1 MIFWSFN
8 LNSTIAYLSCLINL
22 ETTLRLFDNEGIVV
36 IKLYNPILGPWFKIY
51 NIFSDNLYKTIYV
64 KYYRGLKMPESS
76 KDTLKKVK
84 KILKES
90 IIKMF
95 NQGNFTFEEID
106 KGYFRKHIQR

>member
-1 MIFWSFN
+1 MLQKTSLQRRVFSLVLLNN
-8 LNSTIAYLSCLINL
+8 LS
-22 ETTLRLFDNEGIVV
+22 EEE
-36 IKLYNPILGPWFKIY
+36 
-51 NIFSDNLYKTIYV
+51 
-64 KYYRGLKMPESS
+64 LKRDDERI
-76 KDTLKKVK
+76 K

>member
-1 MIFWSFN
+1 
-8 LNSTIAYLSCLINL
+8 
-22 ETTLRLFDNEGIVV
+22 
-36 IKLYNPILGPWFKIY
+36 
-51 NIFSDNLYKTIYV
+51 
-64 KYYRGLKMPESS
+64 MPESS